1 MFVLPMLTVAFLV
14 AFGVQSADRIAEIK
28 HKNTKLIHLIVG
40 LLMLGLGAYV
50 LLTL

>member
-1 MFVLPMLTVAFLV
+1 MFVLPMLIVSFLV
-14 AFGVQSADRIAEIK
+14 AFGIRSVDHLAELK
-28 HKNTKLIHLIVG
+28 HNKTKLIHLIVG